1 MVIRIRLTPK
11 PSTPP
16 PAIHPITLKAGVWF
30 DQTVGQR
37 KVHSWLSHTTN
48 SIPARDDNKREA
60 DPNLLPLAQ
69 GRDED

>member
-1 MVIRIRLTPK
+1 MVIRIRLTSK

-16 PAIHPITLKAGVWF
+16 PAIHPITLKAGVWL

-37 KVHSWLSHTTN
+37 KVHTWLSHTTN
-48 SIPARDDNKREA
+48 NIPARDDNKRET